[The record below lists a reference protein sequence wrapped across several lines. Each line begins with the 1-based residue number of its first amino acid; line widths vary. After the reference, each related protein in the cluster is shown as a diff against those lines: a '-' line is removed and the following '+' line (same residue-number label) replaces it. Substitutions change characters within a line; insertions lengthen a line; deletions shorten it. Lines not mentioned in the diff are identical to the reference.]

1 MKAVVTGGAGF
12 IGSNLVDRLVA
23 EGWEVLVVD
32 DFQTGKESN
41 IEAALASGRCSLE
54 AGDVCDLDLEK
65 LFGSFGCD
73 VVFHLAAQA
82 DVRVSVRDP
91 VADARTNIL
100 GTVATLDAASKS
112 GCRRFVFASS
122 GGTIY
127 GEPEE
132 IPVSETHPQVPLSPY
147 GIAKKAGHD
156 YLFYYSTVHGL
167 AGVSLALANV
177 YGPRQDPRGEAGVVA
192 ILGGKMLEGERPAIF
207 GDGTQTR
214 DFVYVDD
221 VVDAFLLAV
230 ERGDAE
236 LLNIGTG
243 VQTSVLELYGAVA
256 RLTGFGEE
264 PSFAPKRTGEL
275 MHIALDPSR
284 AAEVLGWH
292 PKTPLEDGLAKT
304 IDWLRGG

>member
-12 IGSNLVDRLVA
+12 IGSNLVDRLVSN
-23 EGWEVLVVD
+23 GWDVLVVD
-32 DFQTGKESN
+32 NLSTGKESN
-41 IEAALASGRCSLE
+41 LESALASGRCRLE
-54 AGDVCDLDLEK
+54 RADILDLDLHR
-65 LFGSFGCD
+65 LMTDFGCE

-91 VADARTNIL
+91 LADARTNIL
-100 GTVATLDAASKS
+100 GTIACLDAATKA

-132 IPVSETHPQVPLSPY
+132 IPVTESHPQVPLSPY

-156 YLFYYSTVHGL
+156 YLYYYSKVQKL
-167 AGVSLALANV
+167 SGVSLALANV
-177 YGPRQDPRGEAGVVA
+177 YGPRQDPFGEAGVVA
-192 ILGGKMLEGERPAIF
+192 ILGGVMLADEQATLY

-221 VVDAFLLAV
+221 VVDAFILAIDHG
-230 ERGDAE
+230 EAE
-236 LLNIGTG
+236 VLNIGTG
-243 VQTSVLELYGAVA
+243 KQTRILDLFAEIA
-256 RLTGFGEE
+256 RLTDYDKE
-264 PSFAPKRTGEL
+264 PYFAPKRTGEL

-284 AAEVLGWH
+284 AKEVLGWA
-292 PKTPLEDGLAKT
+292 PATSLTAGLAKT
-304 IDWLRGG
+304 IEWLRSR